1 MFTSLPT
8 PPPTPPWEGMHPLVV
23 HFPIALLLF
32 AAVFVLLAAITPIR
46 GWWFSVSAL
55 LLLIGGTG
63 GAFVSLSTGEAAMN
77 VAEGDGENED
87 EMWEV
92 MDEHQ
97 AKMEQVSKYF
107 AALTAIYAGLVFL
120 PLLFK
125 SLRGMKFAFP
135 ANLVFLAALMGANL
149 LLANGAHLGGR
160 LVHEFGVRSTIA
172 PEVDVD
178 ATQEAAEESGEE
190 GEGEAGEAEAKSE
203 EPAAEGDMEA
213 PAEEATEAA
222 PPAEAKQE
230 SAVTTEEKQAAPE
243 TAAPS
248 ADPPNETPAAEPKPE
263 APAGDAA
270 KEAPAAAPTPEA
282 PAAEPKAEAPSSEPA
297 PDAAAGN

>member
-32 AAVFVLLAAITPIR
+32 AAVFVFLAAITPVR

-63 GAFVSLSTGEAAMN
+63 SAFVSLSTGEAAMN

-87 EMWEV
+87 QMWDV

-97 AKMEQVSKYF
+97 TKMEQVTKYF

-160 LVHEFGVRSTIA
+160 LVHEFGVRSKLA
-172 PEVDVD
+172 PEGD
-178 ATQEAAEESGEE
+178 AQATPDGED
-190 GEGEAGEAEAKSE
+190 AGEAEAESAK
-203 EPAAEGDMEA
+203 PAAEGDMAA

-222 PPAEAKQE
+222 PAAEAAPSAEAKQE
-230 SAVTTEEKQAAPE
+230 SAEASDAVPAEKPQA
-243 TAAPS
+243 
-248 ADPPNETPAAEPKPE
+248 DTPAAEPAKD
-263 APAGDAA
+263 AG
-270 KEAPAAAPTPEA
+270 
-282 PAAEPKAEAPSSEPA
+282 
-297 PDAAAGN
+297 AGN